1 MMAGRKADTRES
13 QMVGSTE
20 VMKVRKTV
28 PKKENWRVHPK
39 AFWKEDPM
47 IVLLDDQMAK
57 MRVWWKVDRRVSET
71 AESRGAK
78 KVPKTAAKKELW
90 KVHPKAWWK
99 DDAMIVPLDDQMAM
113 MRVVTT
119 VERRVSQ
126 KVLSMDIL
134 MALTMAQ
141 QKENWRVHPKD
152 YAKEDP
158 MIDRSDEPMETWK
171 VRTMDEPKVSTTE
184 HQTAPM
190 KEPSMVHGTE

>member
-28 PKKENWRVHPK
+28 PKKVNWRVHPR
-39 AFWKEDPM
+39 AFRKEDPL

-57 MRVWWKVDRRVSET
+57 MRVWRKVD
-71 AESRGAK
+71 
-78 KVPKTAAKKELW
+78 
-90 KVHPKAWWK
+90 
-99 DDAMIVPLDDQMAM
+99 
-113 MRVVTT
+113 
-119 VERRVSQ
+119 RRVSQ

-158 MIDRSDEPMETWK
+158 MIDRSDEQMETWK

-184 HQTAPM
+184 NQMGLM

>member
-1 MMAGRKADTRES
+1 
-13 QMVGSTE
+13 MVGSTE

-28 PKKENWRVHPK
+28 PKKVNWRVHPR
-39 AFWKEDPM
+39 AFRKEDPL

-57 MRVWWKVDRRVSET
+57 MRVWRKVD
-71 AESRGAK
+71 
-78 KVPKTAAKKELW
+78 
-90 KVHPKAWWK
+90 
-99 DDAMIVPLDDQMAM
+99 
-113 MRVVTT
+113 
-119 VERRVSQ
+119 RRVSQ